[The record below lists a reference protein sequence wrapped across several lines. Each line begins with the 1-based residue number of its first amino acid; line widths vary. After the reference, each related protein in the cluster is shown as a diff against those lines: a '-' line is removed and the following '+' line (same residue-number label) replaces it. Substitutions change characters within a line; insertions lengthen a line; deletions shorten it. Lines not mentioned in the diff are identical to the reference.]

1 MYATRT
7 TQFLVGLFALAGLA
21 ALMFLSFR
29 LGQLELF
36 TPANYMIYAN
46 FDNVSGLKAGDN
58 VEIAG
63 VAVGKVASIALD
75 QERAHVAM
83 RIDRG
88 VQIDE
93 DAIAAVRTRGIIG
106 DKYVAVSPGP
116 SDRYLGSGGVLRQT
130 ESAFVLEDA
139 IGQLINNMGSGGSKK
154 QSGDKNSD
162 ALDDSPAGAGSG
174 SAKPGPPQSK

>member
-1 MYATRT
+1 MH
-7 TQFLVGLFALAGLA
+7 L
-21 ALMFLSFR
+21 
-29 LGQLELF
+29 
-36 TPANYMIYAN
+36 PNYTIYAN
-46 FDNVSGLKAGDN
+46 FDNVSGLKTGDN

-63 VAVGKVASIALD
+63 VAVGKVLSISLK
-75 QERAHVAM
+75 QERARVEM
-83 RIDRG
+83 RIDQG

-116 SDRYLGSGGVLRQT
+116 SDKYLASGGVLRQT

-154 QSGDKNSD
+154 QSGDKGSD
-162 ALDDSPAGAGSG
+162 GLDDSPISADPGSCETWTATEKIAA
-174 SAKPGPPQSK
+174 SQRR